1 MVLWNRIAGWSRFGS
16 PTARRPGVRL
26 SLGDSEPDEEAVL
39 GQNQEREGLRRED
52 CRKVQR

>member
-1 MVLWNRIAGWSRFGS
+1 MVLWNHIAGWSRFGS
-16 PTARRPGVRL
+16 PTARHPGVRL